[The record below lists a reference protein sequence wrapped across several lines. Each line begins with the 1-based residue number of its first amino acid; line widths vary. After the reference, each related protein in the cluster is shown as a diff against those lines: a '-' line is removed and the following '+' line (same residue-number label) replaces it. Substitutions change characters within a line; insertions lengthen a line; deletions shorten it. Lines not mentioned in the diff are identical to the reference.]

1 MSIFYTI
8 FFFVIT
14 GNTFP
19 LSKPSRTSDGLIS
32 GLNFNHNDVLREG
45 GFINYQSSPAENATS
60 TPTSFTTSSLDGYL
74 TGGQG
79 GHSSN
84 HSFDLLD
91 SDSFSEMPNSLSPSC
106 QATYDENSG
115 HSFAET
121 KKCSNDST
129 PAPIKK
135 KRKSGPTVRPA
146 CPDCGKE
153 FSNQSALSKH
163 KLTHSD
169 ERKFVCTQCAKAFK
183 RQDHLN
189 GHLLT
194 HRSKKPY
201 ECDVEGCE
209 KTYCDAR
216 SLRRHKENHHP
227 GGNHLIL

>member
-1 MSIFYTI
+1 MSY
-8 FFFVIT
+8 
-14 GNTFP
+14 G
-19 LSKPSRTSDGLIS
+19 
-32 GLNFNHNDVLREG
+32 
-45 GFINYQSSPAENATS
+45 SSPAENATS
-60 TPTSFTTSSLDGYL
+60 TPNSFTTSSLDGYL
-74 TGGQG
+74 NAGQG
-79 GHSSN
+79 GPSSN

-91 SDSFSEMPNSLSPSC
+91 SDSFSEMPNNLSPSC
-106 QATYDENSG
+106 QTTYDDNSG
-115 HSFAET
+115 HTSYVD
-121 KKCSNDST
+121 KQKQQST
-129 PAPIKK
+129 TPVIDRNTGAHPPTRK
-135 KRKSGPTVRPA
+135 KRKNGPPVRPA
-146 CPDCGKE
+146 CGDCGKE

-169 ERKFVCTQCAKAFK
+169 ERKFVCNQCSKAFK

-227 GGNHLIL
+227 VAGMLS

>member
-1 MSIFYTI
+1 M
-8 FFFVIT
+8 
-14 GNTFP
+14 
-19 LSKPSRTSDGLIS
+19 IS
-32 GLNFNHNDVLREG
+32 GLNFNQTD
-45 GFINYQSSPAENATS
+45 GFLNAYQSSPAENATS
-60 TPTSFTTSSLDGYL
+60 GTPNSFTTSSLDGYL

-106 QATYDENSG
+106 QPYDDNNSG
-115 HSFAET
+115 HSYGNGSDGKQKQSALTEANG
-121 KKCSNDST
+121 C
-129 PAPIKK
+129 APTRK
-135 KRKSGPTVRPA
+135 KRKGGPPVRPS

-169 ERKFVCTQCAKAFK
+169 ERKFVCNQCAKAFK

-227 GGNHLIL
+227 PGQHPVPRRL

>member
-1 MSIFYTI
+1 MSY
-8 FFFVIT
+8 
-14 GNTFP
+14 G
-19 LSKPSRTSDGLIS
+19 
-32 GLNFNHNDVLREG
+32 
-45 GFINYQSSPAENATS
+45 SSPAENATS
-60 TPTSFTTSSLDGYL
+60 TPNSFTTSSLDGYL
-74 TGGQG
+74 NAGQG
-79 GHSSN
+79 GPSSN
-84 HSFDLLD
+84 SFDLLD
-91 SDSFSEMPNSLSPSC
+91 SDSFSEMPNTLSPSC
-106 QATYDENSG
+106 QPTYDDNSG
-115 HSFAET
+115 HTYVDKQKQSVIERN
-121 KKCSNDST
+121 SG
-129 PAPIKK
+129 APIRK
-135 KRKSGPTVRPA
+135 KRKNGPPVRPA

-169 ERKFVCTQCAKAFK
+169 ERKFICNQCSKAFK

-227 GGNHLIL
+227 AGLSPSSISITIL